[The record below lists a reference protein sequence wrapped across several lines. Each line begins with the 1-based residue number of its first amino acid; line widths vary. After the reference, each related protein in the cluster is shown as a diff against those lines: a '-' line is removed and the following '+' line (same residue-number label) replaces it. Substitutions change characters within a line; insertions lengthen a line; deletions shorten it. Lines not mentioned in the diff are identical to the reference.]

1 VGGHFNVPV
10 VFGAGDRAFVRQ
22 FQTLSTGTELLETKE
37 GLSNSS
43 AALVHPAVV
52 IEGIRRGVKAGL
64 ERRATISPWQVAK
77 PITLEVELGNSSE
90 ADRVMLIPAMSRVDG
105 RTVRYVAPDAP
116 TMYRIFVLIDR
127 LTGR

>member
-22 FQTLSTGTELLETKE
+22 FQGLRTGAELLTTKD
-37 GLSNSS
+37 GLSSSS

-52 IEGIRRGVKAGL
+52 VEGIRKGVKAGL
-64 ERRATISPWQVAK
+64 ERRATISPWQLGK
-77 PITLEVELGNSSE
+77 PITLEVELGNTAE
-90 ADRVMLIPAMSRVDG
+90 ADRAMLIPAMARVDG